1 MVPKETPKMRNF
13 FRTNKSSVIL
23 GTLEKMTKEIL
34 DTNQGK
40 LAEVPDKVIAVSLFM
55 AINAIVQ
62 AAVDIGIEIFSFIG
76 LLPKLP
82 FRFEFLCLAV
92 ISAILG
98 QFTLMGLRK
107 RELDVT
113 KNSLILSLFVEI
125 ALLSGDIIFV
135 FITPGA
141 STGYLFL
148 RLPFMAFTAMNVIIV
163 LYIIWRTHI
172 FRTRK
177 YPLKF

>member
-1 MVPKETPKMRNF
+1 
-13 FRTNKSSVIL
+13 
-23 GTLEKMTKEIL
+23 MTKEVL
-34 DTNQGK
+34 DTNQGR
-40 LAEVPDKVIAVSLFM
+40 LADVPDKVIAVSLFM
-55 AINAIVQ
+55 AINAIIQ
-62 AAVDIGIEIFSFIG
+62 AVADILIEVLALSKVIPSM
-76 LLPKLP
+76 P

-98 QFTLMGLRK
+98 QFTLAGLRR

-125 ALLSGDIIFV
+125 ALLAGDFIFV

-141 STGYLFL
+141 STGYFFL
-148 RLPFMAFTAMNVIIV
+148 RLPFMVFTAINVFIV
-163 LYIIWRTHI
+163 VYIIWRTHI

>member
-1 MVPKETPKMRNF
+1 MVSKASEMRKYFQPK
-13 FRTNKSSVIL
+13 KSSAIL
-23 GTLEKMTKEIL
+23 EVLERMTKEIL
-34 DTNQGK
+34 DTNQGR

-55 AINAIVQ
+55 AINAIIQ
-62 AAVDIGIEIFSFIG
+62 AVADISIEILSMAQLI
-76 LLPKLP
+76 PSLP
-82 FRFEFLCLAV
+82 FRFEFLCLAI

-98 QFTLMGLRK
+98 QFTLMGLRR

-113 KNSLILSLFVEI
+113 KNSLTLSLFVEI
-125 ALLSGDIIFV
+125 ALLAGDLIFV
-135 FITPGA
+135 FVTPGA
-141 STGYLFL
+141 STGYFLL
-148 RLPFMAFTAMNVIIV
+148 RLPFMIFTAINVFIV